1 MSEHAL
7 RFQLTANGLCQYG
20 LFPYPADLR
29 HALFSGFH
37 AGRKI
42 SGQPGIADI
51 TVRFTD
57 DGGRS
62 LFSALPAICVHP
74 GILHG
79 HQRTACTGSLP
90 AVGYQDLYVMTCGT
104 IQQG

>member
-7 RFQLTANGLCQYG
+7 CFQLTANGLRQYG
-20 LFPYPADLR
+20 LFPYPADLC

-42 SGQPGIADI
+42 PCQPGIADI

-57 DGGRS
+57 DGCRS
-62 LFSALPAICVHP
+62 LLSALPAIYVNP

-104 IQQG
+104 VQQG

>member
-1 MSEHAL
+1 MSEYAL
-7 RFQLTANGLCQYG
+7 YFQLTANGLSQHG
-20 LFPYPADLR
+20 LFPYSTDLR

-37 AGRKI
+37 ADRKI

-57 DGGRS
+57 DGCRS
-62 LFSALPAICVHP
+62 LLSALPAIYVHP

-104 IQQG
+104 VQQG

>member
-20 LFPYPADLR
+20 LFPYPLTCAT
-29 HALFSGFH
+29 LFSGFH

-62 LFSALPAICVHP
+62 LSPCQRYVFTPASFMASA
-74 GILHG
+74 
-79 HQRTACTGSLP
+79 ACTGSLP